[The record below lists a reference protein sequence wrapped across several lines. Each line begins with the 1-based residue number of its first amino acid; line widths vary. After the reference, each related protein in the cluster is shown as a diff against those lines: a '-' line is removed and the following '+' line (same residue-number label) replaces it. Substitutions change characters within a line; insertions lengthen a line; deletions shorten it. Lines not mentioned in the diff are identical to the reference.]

1 MFTQKLLEQ
10 DLFVTFELLD
20 MSVLNIDTE
29 EAKNL

>member
-10 DLFVTFELLD
+10 DLFVTFELRD
-20 MSVLNIDTE
+20 MSVLSIDTE